1 MENKKIPYL
10 CGGTLFFLLVQVKKP
25 RAKARERE
33 KGTADGLK
41 DPAMMES
48 LIKAISGSDAYAYAN
63 SLKKNT
69 SQFREC
75 RIDGSMYIPFN
86 DPATARGYDY
96 DIMNSYDAVLLRMHR
111 FAEDF
116 LNPAK
121 AAWLVRVLL
130 DVIDQDAGIGDDAH
144 FCVQSDGTFL
154 SKSDLLSTMHFELQP
169 FLVGVVHY
177 ILMNRSD
184 NISGQDT
191 LDAWGIKVSERS
203 ERKLRK
209 EFSLGASRTVDVD
222 WFKFDSETVAE
233 DTDETDDESVM
244 NAEYVEAEVVE
255 ECTDE
260 TGKDRINATSQSV
273 FINNGNGVQIGINYG
288 TINLPSHKTDKDS

>member
-1 MENKKIPYL
+1 MGNKKVPYL
-10 CGGTLFFLLVQVKKP
+10 CGGTLFFLLVQAKKP

-33 KGTADGLK
+33 KGISDGLK
-41 DPAMMES
+41 DPAMMEG
-48 LIKAISGSDAYAYAN
+48 LIQAITGNNTFAYVE

-75 RIDGSMYIPFN
+75 RIDGSTYIPFD
-86 DPATARGYDY
+86 DPATASGYDY
-96 DIMNSYDAVLLRMHR
+96 DVINNYDAALSRMVT
-111 FAEDF
+111 FADKF

-130 DVIDQDAGIGDDAH
+130 DVIDQDADIGDEAR
-144 FCVQSDGTFL
+144 FCVLPDGTFL
-154 SKSDLLSTMHFELQP
+154 SKSDVLSEMHFGLQP
-169 FLVGVVHY
+169 FLIGIIHY

-209 EFSLGASRTVDVD
+209 EFSLGTSRTVAVD
-222 WFKFDSETVAE
+222 WFKFDSETVSE
-233 DTDETDDESVM
+233 DTGEVDELDID
-244 NAEYVEAEVVE
+244 AEFVEAEVVE

-260 TGKDRINATSQSV
+260 TEKGRINATSQSV
-273 FINNGNGVQIGINYG
+273 FINNGNGIQIGINYG